1 MKILLNLISQSNFK
15 LKNQIPIL
23 SAVFKNSPSTPS
35 NMKTKSFFLSLLFL
49 VVTFFPIQIVAQT
62 YNWQSLEAQGSA
74 TERHENALVRAGN
87 KFILLGGRGMKPV
100 DIYDTQTNE
109 WSEGAQPPFEIH
121 HIQAVELNGLVY
133 VVGAMT
139 GGWPYETA
147 LSHILIY
154 DPVLDK
160 WGSGP
165 EIPENRRRG
174 AAGTVVYDG
183 KIYVACGIINGHT
196 SGWVSWLDE
205 FDPKT
210 NKWRVLPNAPRS
222 RDHLHAAVV
231 DDKLVIA
238 GGRRSGYGGGG
249 FETTISETNI
259 YDFDTGE
266 WTELPSPD
274 GDIPTERAGISA
286 AVYQNNVVI
295 IGGESGSQQTAH
307 NEVEALDLSTGTWIS
322 LPSLNR
328 GRHGTQAINVEDMIV
343 VGAGSGDRGGGPEL
357 TSFEVFSNV
366 ESPDFPNNPLMKA
379 ELTVSSE
386 SVSFSGDDRDSK
398 EVILSSQNGNQASLI
413 SYIQL
418 DNTTDFEIDLPMK
431 TPFMLSPGQEIPI
444 EIIRTESISDNAE
457 ATLFIKTLGDDK
469 PLSVEVKTY

>member
-1 MKILLNLISQSNFK
+1 MDFKSLI
-15 LKNQIPIL
+15 I
-23 SAVFKNSPSTPS
+23 
-35 NMKTKSFFLSLLFL
+35 SLLFAIL
-49 VVTFFPIQIVAQT
+49 AFFPTQVTAQT
-62 YNWQSLEAQGSA
+62 YNWHTLEAYGSA
-74 TERHENALVRAGN
+74 TERHENALVQAGN
-87 KFILLGGRGMKPV
+87 KFILIGGRGMKPV

-109 WSEGAQPPFEIH
+109 WTEGAQPPFEIH
-121 HIQAVELNGLVY
+121 HIQAVELHGLVY

-139 GGWPYETA
+139 GGWPYETP

-160 WGSGP
+160 WGTGP

-174 AAGTVVYDG
+174 AAGTVVYNG

-210 NKWRVLPNAPRS
+210 NLWRELPNAPRS

-231 DDKLVIA
+231 DDKLVVA

-274 GDIPTERAGISA
+274 GDIPTERAGIAA
-286 AVYQNNVVI
+286 AVHQNNVVI

-307 NEVEALDLSTGTWIS
+307 NEVEVLDISNGTWES

-328 GRHGTQAINVEDMIV
+328 GRHGTQAINVGDMLV

-357 TSFEVFSNV
+357 TSFEVFSNI
-366 ESPDFPNNPLMKA
+366 ENPEFPNNPLTKA

-386 SVSFSGDDRDSK
+386 SISFSGGERGGK

-418 DNTTDFEIDLPMK
+418 DNTTDFELDLPMK
-431 TPFMLSPGQEIPI
+431 TPFILAPGQDIPI
-444 EIIRTESISDNAE
+444 DVTWIRNRSGDSE
-457 ATLFIKTLGDDK
+457 ATLFIKPLGNAE
-469 PLSVEVKTY
+469 PLSVEVKAIQ

>member
-1 MKILLNLISQSNFK
+1 MLRTTFYLSFILTLL
-15 LKNQIPIL
+15 
-23 SAVFKNSPSTPS
+23 
-35 NMKTKSFFLSLLFL
+35 LLFTNNENL
-49 VVTFFPIQIVAQT
+49 NAQT
-62 YNWQSLEAQGSA
+62 YNWHSLESEASA
-74 TERHENALVRAGN
+74 TERHENALVQAGN
-87 KFILLGGRGMKPV
+87 KFILLGGRGLKPI
-100 DIYDTQTNE
+100 DIYDTQTQE
-109 WSEGAQPPFEIH
+109 WTEGAQPPFEIH
-121 HIQAVELNGLVY
+121 HIQAVELDGLVY

-139 GGWPYETA
+139 GGWPYETP

-160 WGSGP
+160 WGTGP

-210 NKWRVLPNAPRS
+210 NKWRELPNAPRS
-222 RDHLHAAVV
+222 RDHIHAAVV
-231 DDKLVIA
+231 DDKLVVA
-238 GGRRSGYGGGG
+238 GGRRSGYGSGG

-274 GDIPTERAGISA
+274 GDIPTERAGIA
-286 AVYQNNVVI
+286 TAVHQNNVVI

-307 NEVEALDLSTGTWIS
+307 NEVESLDLSTGTWKS
-322 LPSLNR
+322 LPILNR
-328 GRHGTQAINVEDMIV
+328 GRHGTQAINVGDMIV

-366 ESPDFPNNPLMKA
+366 ENPEFPNNRLTKA

-386 SVSFSGDDRDSK
+386 LISFSRGDLGGK
-398 EVILSSQNGNQASLI
+398 GIILSSQNGNQASLI

-418 DNTTDFEIDLPMK
+418 DNTTDFELDLPMK
-431 TPFMLSPGQEIPI
+431 TPFILAPGQNIPI
-444 EIIRTESISDNAE
+444 EVTRTENISGDSE
-457 ATLFIKTLGDDK
+457 ATLFIKPLGDAE
-469 PLSVEVKTY
+469 PFSVEVKANQ

>member
-1 MKILLNLISQSNFK
+1 MNFK
-15 LKNQIPIL
+15 SIITLLIFAIL
-23 SAVFKNSPSTPS
+23 I
-35 NMKTKSFFLSLLFL
+35 FL
-49 VVTFFPIQIVAQT
+49 PIQSIAQS
-62 YNWQSLEAQGSA
+62 YNWYTLEAEGNA
-74 TERHENALVRAGN
+74 TERHENALVKAGN
-87 KFILLGGRGMKPV
+87 KFILLGGRGLKPI

-109 WSEGAQPPFEIH
+109 WTEGAQPPFEIH
-121 HIQAVELNGLVY
+121 HIQAVELDGLVY

-139 GGWPYETA
+139 GGWPYETP

-160 WGSGP
+160 WGTGP

-174 AAGTVVYDG
+174 AAGTVVYDD

-210 NKWRVLPNAPRS
+210 NLWRELPNAPRS

-231 DDKLVIA
+231 DDKLVVA

-259 YDFDTGE
+259 YDFITGE

-274 GDIPTERAGISA
+274 GDIPTERAGIAA
-286 AVYQNNVVI
+286 AVHQNNVVI

-307 NEVEALDLSTGTWIS
+307 NEVESLDLSTGTWES
-322 LPSLNR
+322 LPSLKR
-328 GRHGTQAINVEDMIV
+328 GRHGTQAINVGDMLV

-366 ESPDFPNNPLMKA
+366 ENPEFPNNPLTKA

-386 SVSFSGDDRDSK
+386 SISFSRDDRGGK

-413 SYIQL
+413 SYIQI
-418 DNTTDFEIDLPMK
+418 DNTTDFELDLPMK
-431 TPFMLSPGQEIPI
+431 TPFILAPGQKIPI
-444 EIIRTESISDNAE
+444 DVTWIGNRSGDSE
-457 ATLFIKTLGDDK
+457 ATLFIKPLGDAE
-469 PLSVEVKTY
+469 PLSVEVKAIQ

>member
-1 MKILLNLISQSNFK
+1 MDFRNLI
-15 LKNQIPIL
+15 I
-23 SAVFKNSPSTPS
+23 
-35 NMKTKSFFLSLLFL
+35 SLLFAIL
-49 VVTFFPIQIVAQT
+49 AFFPTQVIAQT
-62 YNWQSLEAQGSA
+62 YNWHTLEAYGSA
-74 TERHENALVRAGN
+74 TERHENALVQAGN
-87 KFILLGGRGMKPV
+87 NFILIGGRGMKPV

-109 WSEGAQPPFEIH
+109 WTEGAQPPFEIH
-121 HIQAVELNGLVY
+121 HIQAVQLDGLVY

-139 GGWPYETA
+139 GGWPYETP

-160 WGSGP
+160 WGTGP
-165 EIPENRRRG
+165 EIPADRRRG

-183 KIYVACGIINGHT
+183 KIYVVCGIINGHT

-210 NKWRVLPNAPRS
+210 NKWRELPNAPRS

-231 DDKLVIA
+231 DDKLVVA

-274 GDIPTERAGISA
+274 GDIPTERAGIAA
-286 AVYQNNVVI
+286 AVHQNNMII

-307 NEVEALDLSTGTWIS
+307 NEVEGLDLSTGTWKS

-366 ESPDFPNNPLMKA
+366 ENPEFPNNPLTKA

-386 SVSFSGDDRDSK
+386 SISLSRNDHDGK

-418 DNTTDFEIDLPMK
+418 DNTLDFELDLPMK
-431 TPFMLSPGQEIPI
+431 TPFILAPGQEI
-444 EIIRTESISDNAE
+444 SIDVTWIGNRSGDSE
-457 ATLFIKTLGDDK
+457 ATLFIKPLGDAE
-469 PLSVEVKTY
+469 PLSVELKANK

>member
-1 MKILLNLISQSNFK
+1 MNSKSIITLLIFAILI
-15 LKNQIPIL
+15 
-23 SAVFKNSPSTPS
+23 
-35 NMKTKSFFLSLLFL
+35 FL
-49 VVTFFPIQIVAQT
+49 PIQSIAQS
-62 YNWQSLEAQGSA
+62 YNWYTLEAEGNA
-74 TERHENALVRAGN
+74 TERHENALVKAGN
-87 KFILLGGRGMKPV
+87 KFILLGGRGLKPI

-109 WSEGAQPPFEIH
+109 WTEGAQPPFEIH
-121 HIQAVELNGLVY
+121 HIQAVELDGLVY

-139 GGWPYETA
+139 GGWPYETP

-160 WGSGP
+160 WGTGP

-174 AAGTVVYDG
+174 AAGTVVYDD

-210 NKWRVLPNAPRS
+210 NLWRELPNAPRS

-231 DDKLVIA
+231 DDKLVVA

-274 GDIPTERAGISA
+274 GDIPTERAGIAA
-286 AVYQNNVVI
+286 AVHQNNVVI

-307 NEVEALDLSTGTWIS
+307 NEVESLDLSTGTWESI
-322 LPSLNR
+322 PSLKR
-328 GRHGTQAINVEDMIV
+328 GRHGTQAINVGDMLV

-366 ESPDFPNNPLMKA
+366 ENPEFPNNPLTKA

-386 SVSFSGDDRDSK
+386 SISFSRDDRGGK

-413 SYIQL
+413 SYIQI
-418 DNTTDFEIDLPMK
+418 DNTTDFELDLPMK
-431 TPFMLSPGQEIPI
+431 TPFILAPGQKIPI
-444 EIIRTESISDNAE
+444 DVTWIGNRSGDSE
-457 ATLFIKTLGDDK
+457 ATLFIKPLGDAE
-469 PLSVEVKTY
+469 PLSVKVKAIQ